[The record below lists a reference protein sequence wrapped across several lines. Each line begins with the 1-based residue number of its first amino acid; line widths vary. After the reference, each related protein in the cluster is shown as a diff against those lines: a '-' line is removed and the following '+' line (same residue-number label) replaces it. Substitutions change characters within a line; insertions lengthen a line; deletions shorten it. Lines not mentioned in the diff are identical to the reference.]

1 MSELMVFD
9 DVKMTS
15 IEIAELVGSRHDN
28 VKRAIERLAERGLIQ
43 LPPMEDCVRINGL
56 GLKQSVRAYVFKGE
70 QGKRD
75 SIIVVAQLCP
85 EVTARLVDRWQEL
98 EKQVRQPALPDFTD
112 PVAAARAWADEV
124 EQKLLVQK
132 EAERLALENKELAPK
147 AAVCDSIVK
156 NKQHRNATQVAK
168 PLGMTATQL
177 NKKLEQVDVYDSRIK
192 RGWRMFKQWFV
203 DEGYGVVKCS
213 ADGYVQSLFTAKGQ
227 IWVSELFACK

>member
-56 GLKQSVRAYVFKGE
+56 GLKQSVRSYVFKGE

-75 SIIVVAQLCP
+75 SIIVAAQLCP

-124 EQKLLVQK
+124 EQKRLAQK
-132 EAERLALENKELAPK
+132 EVDRLALENKELAPK
-147 AAVCDSIVK
+147 AAVCDAIVK

-177 NKKLEQVDVYDSRIK
+177 NKKLEQVDVYDTRIK
-192 RGWRMFKQWFV
+192 RGGRMFKQWFV

-227 IWVSELFACK
+227 IWVSELFARK

>member
-75 SIIVVAQLCP
+75 SIIVAARLCP

-124 EQKLLVQK
+124 EQKRLAQK
-132 EAERLALENKELAPK
+132 EVDRLALKNKELAPK
-147 AAVCDSIVK
+147 AAVCDAIVK

-168 PLGMTATQL
+168 PLSMTATQL
-177 NKKLEQVDVYDSRIK
+177 NKKLEQVDVYDTRIK
-192 RGWRMFKQWFV
+192 RGGRMFKQWFV
-203 DEGYGVVKCS
+203 DEGYGVVKCL